1 MNEGSRPSSP
11 EAPPQDLWSTIL
23 NSVSSSRSIPAKNI
37 LVLGQPS
44 TGKSTLVSALLQ
56 KPAADASK
64 DEPRTDFALGY
75 DWADVRDEGEEGLS
89 SLSLSSASHNLTMQ
103 PPTLDILARLSVYTV
118 PSSSPSYTALLS
130 HFLHPQ
136 SALPH
141 TAIIIVLDWTR
152 PWTFLEDLH
161 TWLSWIERWVQGD
174 GAREL
179 EVIREEHRERCAS
192 VS

>member
-1 MNEGSRPSSP
+1 MNEDSRPSSP

-56 KPAADASK
+56 KPTADASK

-89 SLSLSSASHNLTMQ
+89 LSLAFRITQ
-103 PPTLDILARLSVYTV
+103 
-118 PSSSPSYTALLS
+118 SYNAA
-130 HFLHPQ
+130 P
-136 SALPH
+136 
-141 TAIIIVLDWTR
+141 
-152 PWTFLEDLH
+152 
-161 TWLSWIERWVQGD
+161 
-174 GAREL
+174 
-179 EVIREEHRERCAS
+179 IR
-192 VS
+192 